1 MFFCKEK
8 KSKAEALESQIALCG
23 ELRGVK
29 KGNKDLKKFYSPLNP
44 AEGRTCTCKVLG
56 INYFKNQAIFLKF
69 VIWKVEWYDLPQ
81 STIILCVVSVIRANN
96 ADRND
101 KNTKKQVEQ
110 AENEAEREDTSGLNM
125 TELSCVVTIRH

>member
-101 KNTKKQVEQ
+101 KKY
-110 AENEAEREDTSGLNM
+110 
-125 TELSCVVTIRH
+125 